1 MAADKAPTIAVEVQ
15 RIAETAWLPP
25 DQVFRRW
32 VVAALTAANE
42 ADPGLHPS
50 GSMKPA
56 SMKSGSLTIR
66 LVDLDEGATLN
77 STWRHKAGP
86 TNVLA
91 FPGPKLPAA
100 VASQPVE
107 YGDLVICI
115 PVVEREAADQQ
126 KDPVNHLAHLVVH
139 GTLHLLGY
147 THDAEQNAAT
157 MESLETRVLAGL
169 RIPDPY
175 VSHGPPC

>member
-1 MAADKAPTIAVEVQ
+1 MAAGKAPTIAVEVQ
-15 RIAETAWLPP
+15 RISEATWLPS
-25 DQVFRRW
+25 DQVFQRW

-42 ADPGLHPS
+42 ANPGLRPS
-50 GSMKPA
+50 GSMKPG

-91 FPGPKLPAA
+91 FPGPTLPAGA
-100 VASQPVE
+100 GDPMIE
-107 YGDLVICI
+107 YGDLVICL
-115 PVVEREAADQQ
+115 PVVQQEAVDQQ

-139 GTLHLLGY
+139 GTLHLLGH
-147 THDAEQNAAT
+147 THDAEADAT
-157 MESLETRVLAGL
+157 CMEALETRVLAGL
-169 RIPDPY
+169 GIPDPY
-175 VSHGPPC
+175 TSHGPPR